1 MLMLLRFNT
10 LEILIDLICLMVI
23 CNSRFDNFNASMMQ
37 SKNHYSEIGNLSIF
51 HPFSFIQQFIHQLH
65 MYKITYVND
74 N

>member
-1 MLMLLRFNT
+1 MLLRFNT

-37 SKNHYSEIGNLSIF
+37 FKNHYSEIVYFPSIF
-51 HPFSFIQQFIHQLH
+51 IYTSILKLH
-65 MYKITYVND
+65 MWND